1 MLQVSEI
8 PEGLVLAVPIWI
20 GLATVLLGLGL
31 VVATALAATPA
42 GRALA
47 ARSPL
52 LARMPMAPW
61 VPVAKMRLATL
72 AVAAIGGLWLVY
84 TGVRFLTTSTTFE
97 RRGVI
102 VTGLTG
108 EEDRL
113 AWSQVRRFE
122 IEELALSRG
131 RANYLVLY
139 NLNGDYVPV
148 GISGLPAEDS
158 LRLQRFAAE
167 RIKR

>member
-1 MLQVSEI
+1 
-8 PEGLVLAVPIWI
+8 
-20 GLATVLLGLGL
+20 
-31 VVATALAATPA
+31 
-42 GRALA
+42 
-47 ARSPL
+47 
-52 LARMPMAPW
+52 
-61 VPVAKMRLATL
+61 MRLMTL
-72 AVAAIGGLWLVY
+72 GIAAIGGLWLVY
-84 TGVRFLTTSTTFE
+84 TGVRFLTTSTMFE

-102 VTGLTG
+102 VTGLAG
-108 EEDRL
+108 EEDRV

-139 NLNGDYVPV
+139 MLNGDYLPV

-158 LRLQRFAAE
+158 VRLQRFTAE